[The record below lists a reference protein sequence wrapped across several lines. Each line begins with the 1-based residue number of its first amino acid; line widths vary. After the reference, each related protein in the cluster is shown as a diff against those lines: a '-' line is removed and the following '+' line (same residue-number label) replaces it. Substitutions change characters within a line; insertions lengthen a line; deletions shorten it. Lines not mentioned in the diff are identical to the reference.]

1 MPEDEG
7 LQTMTDAQLAAL
19 SQQGNRDAF
28 GVLASRW
35 DGPLYGFLRRVLGDE
50 ELARD
55 ACQEALLRAY
65 VKLPSLRE
73 PAAFKTWLHAI
84 ALNLCRDR
92 GRSPAQREVALDL
105 AVVDEPPAAGA
116 SPFDEAQHENLA
128 SVLNRVLAR
137 LPIEQRS
144 AIVLREFEG
153 FTSQEIAAMTGVPAA
168 TVRSRIFYGLKALRA
183 MLPEYGITRAHLT
196 DGGAVQ

>member
-1 MPEDEG
+1 MPEVEG
-7 LQTMTDAQLAAL
+7 LETMTDAQLAAL
-19 SQQGNRDAF
+19 SQQGNREAF
-28 GVLASRW
+28 GVLAGRW
-35 DGPLYGFLRRVLGDE
+35 DGPLYGFLRRVLGDD

-73 PAAFKTWLHAI
+73 PAAFKTWLHTI

-92 GRSPAQREVALDL
+92 GRSPALREVALDQVM
-105 AVVDEPPAAGA
+105 ADEPPSADA
-116 SPFDEAQHENLA
+116 SPFDRAQHESLA
-128 SVLNRVLAR
+128 AVLQQALAR

-153 FTSQEIAAMTGVPAA
+153 FTSQEIATMTGVPAA
-168 TVRSRIFYGLKALRA
+168 TVRSRIFYGLKALRRV
-183 MLPEYGITRAHLT
+183 LPEYGISPTHAS
-196 DGGAVQ
+196 DGGTVQ

>member
-19 SQQGNRDAF
+19 SQQGDRDAF

-35 DGPLYGFLRRVLGDE
+35 DGPLFGFLRRVLGDE

-73 PAAFKTWLHAI
+73 PAAFKTWLHTI

-92 GRSPAQREVALDL
+92 GRSQSLREVPLDH
-105 AVVDEPPAAGA
+105 AMVDEPAVAGA
-116 SPFDEAQHENLA
+116 SPFDRAQHDNLA
-128 SVLNRVLAR
+128 SVLSRVLAR

-153 FTSQEIAAMTGVPAA
+153 FTSQEIATMTGVPAA

-183 MLPEYGITRAHLT
+183 MLPDYGITRDHLT

>member
-7 LQTMTDAQLAAL
+7 LHTMTDAQLAVL
-19 SQQGNRDAF
+19 SQQGNREAF
-28 GVLASRW
+28 GVLAGRW

-55 ACQEALLRAY
+55 ACQETLLRAY

-73 PAAFKTWLHAI
+73 PAAFKTWLHTI

-92 GRSPAQREVALDL
+92 GRSPMLREVTLDQET
-105 AVVDEPPAAGA
+105 AEEPASGDA
-116 SPFDEAQHENLA
+116 SPFDQAQRRNLA
-128 SVLNRVLAR
+128 VVLHRVLAR

-153 FTSQEIAAMTGVPAA
+153 FTSQEIATMTGVPAA
-168 TVRSRIFYGLKALRA
+168 TVRSRIFYGLKTLRR
-183 MLPEYGITRAHLT
+183 MLPEYGITPARAS
-196 DGGAVQ
+196 DGGALQ

>member
-7 LQTMTDAQLAAL
+7 LDTMTDAQLAAL

-55 ACQEALLRAY
+55 ACQETLLRAY
-65 VKLPSLRE
+65 IKLPSLRE
-73 PAAFKTWLHAI
+73 PAAFKSWLHTI

-92 GRSPAQREVALDL
+92 GRSPVLREVALDH
-105 AVVDEPPAAGA
+105 AMPDEPTARDA
-116 SPFDEAQHENLA
+116 SPFEQVHHDDLA
-128 SVLNRVLAR
+128 SALRRLLAR

-153 FTSQEIAAMTGVPAA
+153 FTSQEIASMTGVPAA
-168 TVRSRIFYGLKALRA
+168 TVRSRIFYGLKALRS
-183 MLPEYGITRAHLT
+183 MLPEYGITQDEL
-196 DGGAVQ
+196 DNEGNMQ

>member
-7 LQTMTDAQLAAL
+7 LDTMTDAQLAAL
-19 SQQGNRDAF
+19 SRQGNREAF
-28 GVLASRW
+28 GVLAGRW

-55 ACQEALLRAY
+55 ACQETLLRAY

-73 PAAFKTWLHAI
+73 PAAFKTWLHTI

-92 GRSPAQREVALDL
+92 GRSPILREVALDH
-105 AVVDEPPAAGA
+105 AMIEEPAAGDA
-116 SPFDEAQHENLA
+116 SPLDRAQSENLA
-128 SVLNRVLAR
+128 TVLHRVLAR

-153 FTSQEIAAMTGVPAA
+153 FTSQEIATMTGVPAA
-168 TVRSRIFYGLKALRA
+168 TVRSRIFYGLKALRKL
-183 MLPEYGITRAHLT
+183 LPEYGITPAHVS
-196 DGGAVQ
+196 DGGTLQ

>member
-1 MPEDEG
+1 MPEVEG
-7 LQTMTDAQLAAL
+7 LETMTDTQLAAL
-19 SQQGNRDAF
+19 SQQGNREAF
-28 GVLASRW
+28 GVLAGRW

-73 PAAFKTWLHAI
+73 PAAFKTWLHTI

-92 GRSPAQREVALDL
+92 GRSPGLREVALDH
-105 AVVDEPPAAGA
+105 AIADEPPSGDA
-116 SPFDEAQHENLA
+116 SPFDRAQHENLA
-128 SVLNRVLAR
+128 TVLHRVLAQ

-153 FTSQEIAAMTGVPAA
+153 FTSQEIATMTGVPAA
-168 TVRSRIFYGLKALRA
+168 TVRSRIFYGLRALRK
-183 MLPEYGITRAHLT
+183 MLPEFGITPTHLS
-196 DGGAVQ
+196 DGGTVQ